1 MGKAKKLAA
10 CLLIFCLMAASPA
23 KAAAAP
29 SWLKD
34 LGRATLQYVVVK
46 EYFKY
51 ADTHWGG
58 YFLGQYRAAYGVSG
72 DERANAMLDR
82 TAGRIVAVAK
92 KRESVA
98 SPYSFFV
105 NPGKEINAFRGMGNV
120 VSLNRGL
127 FTGLNWN
134 EDEIAFIVAH
144 EVGHGQGRH
153 LLRSLD
159 KIVGLQVTAGVYAAK
174 NDNDLTAI
182 LTWCALRHIVA
193 RSVTLPQEWDADNR
207 SFDYAAAAGYNP
219 GAGAAAF
226 VRVKA
231 KYGDRGR
238 NFLGDLLSP
247 ADHPT
252 NSQRIA
258 NFAARMTKYG
268 RGQVAVNKGA
278 VFVKGKLLFTPVAS
292 GGQSG
297 EERAYL
303 IAGNLARVY
312 HDPKAPLVAR
322 AENGALLVD
331 DLAIFTPAD
340 GEPTAEELAVDL
352 NDINCIFPGV

>member
-1 MGKAKKLAA
+1 MGKANKLAA
-10 CLLIFCLMAASPA
+10 CLLILCLLAAPNA

-29 SWLKD
+29 LWLKD
-34 LGRATLQYVVVK
+34 LGRAALQYVVVK

-58 YFLGQYRAAYGVSG
+58 YFLSQYRAAYGVSG
-72 DERANAMLDR
+72 DDEANAMLGR
-82 TAGRIVAVAK
+82 TSGRIVAAAR
-92 KRESVA
+92 KRESIA
-98 SPYSFFV
+98 TPYSFFV
-105 NPGKEINAFRGMGNV
+105 NPGKEINAFRGVGNV

-134 EDEIAFIVAH
+134 EDEVAFIVAH

-159 KIVGLQVTAGVYAAK
+159 KIIGLQAIASVYAAK

-182 LTWCALRHIVA
+182 LTWCAVRQIVA
-193 RSVTLPQEWDADNR
+193 KSVTLPQERDADNR
-207 SFDYAAAAGYNP
+207 SFEYAVAAGYNP
-219 GAGAAAF
+219 GAGAAGFA
-226 VRVKA
+226 RVKA

-238 NFLGDLLSP
+238 SFLGQILSP

-258 NFAARMTKYG
+258 SFAAKMTKYG
-268 RGQVAVNKGA
+268 NGQVAVNKGA
-278 VFVKGKLLFTPVAS
+278 VLVKGKPLLTPAAV
-292 GGQSG
+292 GGQYG

-312 HDPKAPLVAR
+312 HDPKASLQAR
-322 AENGALLVD
+322 AENGTLVVGGVEV
-331 DLAIFTPAD
+331 FTPAA
-340 GEPTAEELAVDL
+340 GEPAADELAAEL
-352 NDINCIFPGV
+352 NDINGIFPD